1 MLKLISLQGFLNL
14 SADAVKK
21 IEDTLKPAGL
31 ETGSIGKYDDTD
43 EFLDALQIAVDEQHT
58 VIAAA
63 ENDEYN
69 LIKKQ
74 VMGKFSLESV
84 SSPDIAEAISMNV
97 GDGKAYDMENHCL
110 VPRDG
115 EIYLTDDGL
124 YSGFCV
130 EFASGAKIIFV
141 PLDLSRLDTL
151 LGYILQEVSDN
162 NETVENQ
169 EEEPEESKEET
180 EEPLNSGM
188 KIIFSENESTD
199 NNENAELSEET
210 ENEEEVEFDLTG
222 FEDTITVAGKAVY
235 SLIQLDKTVTFV
247 NGGELNDYIT
257 AMGKKVEGMT
267 DAVILCDKRIDN
279 EDAYEPQVALAKE
292 TRLALAETEADFAV
306 AISPILEE
314 EKEDKKTYFA
324 YIIIHDGSSARA
336 KRVSTS
342 TEEGIKSLIPHAFTV
357 MFETLNSKA
366 EDLDLEKKLE
376 KDTEAEEK
384 KKRLMIVVGSV
395 ALAVVA
401 IVAAVVMVWSYFN
414 SSEPSTEPSTDTNG
428 TLNVDMNSSAPSTP
442 TTTLPQITL
451 NNNGPAGPLTTDPN
465 YSYPNE
471 PTAGDISAPT
481 STPVAPSSSGTFTF
495 TVYGYGHGVG
505 MSQTG
510 ANYYADKGWNY
521 LEILA
526 VYYYGTTLVMGDT
539 YPETITFGGTSY
551 TTRDYLAITVESEM
565 SSKFEKEALKAQTVA
580 AYTFAKYSNF
590 SLATTAHAFD
600 KTPSAEVYAAVDE
613 VIGQYLIYNGQVCQ
627 TFYHAMSAG
636 KTTSYANAFAG
647 TQVPYL
653 SGGRPSYGDATLP
666 EYITTVTFT
675 SDELAALIYSKT
687 NTQLTGD
694 PSTWLTIES
703 HDGCIDQNT
712 GYVSYIKVGDQT
724 YTGNKF
730 RLEVLGG
737 AIRSHCFSITYTPT
751 A

>member
-31 ETGSIGKYDDTD
+31 ETGSIGKYDDAD

-169 EEEPEESKEET
+169 EEEPEESKEEA

-199 NNENAELSEET
+199 NNENTEPSEET
-210 ENEEEVEFDLTG
+210 ENEEEVFDLTG

-235 SLIQLDKTVTFV
+235 SLIQLDKTVAFV

-414 SSEPSTEPSTDTNG
+414 SSEPTTEPSTDTNG
-428 TLNVDMNSSAPSTP
+428 TLNVDMNPTLTTTTP

-471 PTAGDISAPT
+471 PTAGDISAPA
-481 STPVAPSSSGTFTF
+481 STPVAPSSAGTFTF

-505 MSQTG
+505 MSQSG

-526 VYYYGTTLVMGDT
+526 IYYYGTTLVMGDT

-565 SSKFEKEALKAQTVA
+565 GSKFEKEALKAQTVA

-647 TQVPYL
+647 AQVPYL

-666 EYITTVTFT
+666 DYVTTVTFT